1 MDHLFYCF
9 SFTWISFRWLYLSI
23 IVRYEKC
30 PAKVLLRFIIKSISW
45 SKVLSTSLI
54 KSKTK
59 AVCLVIIASLFSQIC
74 TPIIIMTWLN
84 CFKLFLAILLYWC
97 KRHNICLISFFS
109 LFELFPAFICANN
122 IGIQVYNLFGVICL
136 VNKFLIFLHLAVTW
150 MVTHLI
156 LLHVIFLWYP
166 TIYTIFCSHIYQA
179 LNY

>member
-84 CFKLFLAILLYWC
+84 CFKLFWRFYYTDAKDIIFAWF
-97 KRHNICLISFFS
+97 HS

-166 TIYTIFCSHIYQA
+166 TIYTIFRSHIYQA

>member
-23 IVRYEKC
+23 VVRYEKC

-84 CFKLFLAILLYWC
+84 CFKLFWRFYYIDAKDIIFAWFHFLVCLNYFQLLFAQIILEF
-97 KRHNICLISFFS
+97 RFIICL
-109 LFELFPAFICANN
+109 ELF
-122 IGIQVYNLFGVICL
+122 VW
-136 VNKFLIFLHLAVTW
+136 LINF
-150 MVTHLI
+150 
-156 LLHVIFLWYP
+156 
-166 TIYTIFCSHIYQA
+166 
-179 LNY
+179 